1 MHFQVK
7 LETYTC
13 PGLKKMYRVRVRGFK
28 RNVLSETFVFVFGFR
43 NLGGLGQAVGLGWAG
58 LCVPGY
64 WFGISSHRLNEN
76 SKQMKIQFEAQ
87 FTQFLFIP
95 FLRV

>member
-43 NLGGLGQAVGLGWAG
+43 NLGGLGWAGPGRGAGLGRAVRAWI
-58 LCVPGY
+58 LVWDLLPQ
-64 WFGISSHRLNEN
+64 IE
-76 SKQMKIQFEAQ
+76 
-87 FTQFLFIP
+87 
-95 FLRV
+95 